1 MKKIAYLMSA
11 ISAGLFSSAAHA
23 DISVAGSASVAYNG
37 AGGNTSI
44 IHGGSI
50 SFGLS
55 TTTDSGMTISSS
67 AGLTRDTDGSDTAA
81 AVTGLS
87 SVSFATGGATI
98 TAGYDIGLADGAAG
112 VGELVTVADL
122 NSSAVTNTGG
132 MGDDEGA
139 GVSLSTSFGDAALSV
154 VYLYDKKSGTVGIG
168 DLDGA
173 ANTGTSVTLSM
184 PVAGATLSGNYV
196 SGDVNGVTNTE
207 TSAAVAYPTGA
218 GTLSL
223 GYASFEG
230 DTTTTNGTTFGVAYA
245 MDLDGTAIGVGYQ
258 SYDVNSASGNSTD
271 ITVSRGLGGG
281 ASIFAEMRTT
291 GGTVTSTANVTS
303 TSTVVIGSAIS
314 F

>member
-37 AGGNTSI
+37 AGGNTTI
-44 IHGGSI
+44 IHGGSV

-55 TTTDSGMTISSS
+55 TTTDSGMTISSG
-67 AGLTRDTDGSDTAA
+67 AGITRDTDGAGSA

-98 TAGYDIGLADGAAG
+98 TAGYDIGVADGAAS

-122 NSSAVTNTGG
+122 NSNGVTNTGG

-139 GVSLSTSFGDAALSV
+139 GVSLSTSFGGAALSV
-154 VYLYDKKSGTVGIG
+154 VYIYDKVAGAVTSG

-173 ANTGTSVTLSM
+173 ANTGTSVAISM
-184 PVAGATLSGNYV
+184 PVAGGTFGANYA
-196 SGDVNGVTNTE
+196 SGDVNGTTDTE
-207 TSAAVAYPTGA
+207 TSATFAYPTAG
-218 GTLSL
+218 GTLTL
-223 GYASFEG
+223 GYGSFEG
-230 DTTTTNGTTFGVAYA
+230 DTTTTNGTTFGVAYS

-271 ITVSRGLGGG
+271 VTVSRSLGGG
-281 ASIFAEMRTT
+281 ASVFAEMRNT
-291 GGTVTSTANVTS
+291 GGTVGTTSTSS
-303 TSTVVIGSAIS
+303 TSTVAIGSSIS

>member
-37 AGGNTSI
+37 AGGNTTVV
-44 IHGGSI
+44 HGGSI

-55 TTTDSGMTISSS
+55 TTTDSGMTISSG
-67 AGLTRDTDGSDTAA
+67 AGLTRDTDGADTAA

-98 TAGYDIGLADGAAG
+98 TAGYDIGLADGAAS

-122 NSSAVTNTGG
+122 NSNGVTNTGG

-139 GVSLSTSFGDAALSV
+139 GVSLSTSFGGAALSV
-154 VYLYDKKSGTVGIG
+154 VYVYDKVAGTVGSG

-173 ANTGTSVTLSM
+173 ANTGTSVAISM
-184 PVAGATLSGNYV
+184 PVAGGTLGGNYV
-196 SGDVNGVTNTE
+196 SGDVNGTTDTE
-207 TSAAVAYPTGA
+207 SSATFSYPTGA
-218 GTLSL
+218 GTLTL
-223 GYASFEG
+223 GYGSFEG
-230 DTTTTNGTTFGVAYA
+230 DTTTTNGTTFGVAYS
-245 MDLDGTAIGVGYQ
+245 MDLDGTAIGLGYQ
-258 SYDVNSASGNSTD
+258 TYDVNSKSGNSTD
-271 ITVSRGLGGG
+271 VTVSRSLGGG
-281 ASIFAEMRTT
+281 ASVFAEMRST
-291 GGTVTSTANVTS
+291 GGTVGTTSTKS
-303 TSTVVIGSAIS
+303 TSTVAVGSSIS

>member
-1 MKKIAYLMSA
+1 MKKIAYLISA

-23 DISVAGSASVAYNG
+23 DVSVGGSASVAYNG

-44 IHGGSI
+44 IHGGAI

-67 AGLTRDTDGSDTAA
+67 AGLTRDTDGSATTPS
-81 AVTGLS
+81 VTGLS

-98 TAGYDIGLADGAAG
+98 TAGYDIGVADGAAA

-196 SGDVNGVTNTE
+196 SGDVNGTTNTE
-207 TSAAVAYPTGA
+207 TSATIVYPTGS
-218 GTLSL
+218 GTLSV
-223 GYASFEG
+223 GYGSFEG

-271 ITVSRGLGGG
+271 VTVSRSLGGG
-281 ASIFAEMRTT
+281 ASIFAELRNT
-291 GGTVTSTANVTS
+291 GGTVGTTSTKS
-303 TSTVVIGSAIS
+303 TSTVAIGSSVS

>member
-37 AGGNTSI
+37 AGENTSI
-44 IHGGSI
+44 VHGGSV

-55 TTTDSGMTISSS
+55 TTTDSGMTISAG
-67 AGLTRDTDGSDTAA
+67 AGLTRDTDGSDTAP

-98 TAGYDIGLADGAAG
+98 TAGYDIGVADGAAS

-122 NSSAVTNTGG
+122 NSNGVTNTGG

-139 GVSLSTSFGDAALSV
+139 GVSLSTSFGGAALTV
-154 VYLYDKKSGTVGIG
+154 VYIYDKVAGTVGIG

-173 ANTGTSVTLSM
+173 ANTGSSIAISM
-184 PVAGATLSGNYV
+184 PVAGGTLGANYA
-196 SGDVNGVTNTE
+196 SGDVAGTTDNE
-207 TSAAVAYPTGA
+207 TSATFAYPTAG
-218 GTLSL
+218 GTLTL
-223 GYASFEG
+223 GYGSFDG
-230 DTTTTNGTTFGVAYA
+230 DTTTTNGTTFGVAYS

-271 ITVSRGLGGG
+271 VTVSRSLGGG
-281 ASIFAEMRTT
+281 ASVFAEMRNT
-291 GGTVTSTANVTS
+291 GGTVGTTTTKS
-303 TSTVVIGSAIS
+303 TSTVAIGSSIS